1 MASRIGRRKFL
12 AMLGGAAAA
21 WPLAARAQQA
31 SSPVVALLSSGR
43 LPDSL
48 IGIFRQGLAEQGY
61 VEGRNVVIDYRH
73 GDSQYERLAGLAAE
87 FVRRQVAVIAAL
99 NSPPALAARAATTT
113 IPIVFLIPDD
123 PVKLGLSVSLS
134 RPGGNATGV
143 SFLLSDL
150 EPKQL
155 GLLRELV
162 PHAKR
167 IGLMVNPH
175 NANVEASKTEVA
187 MAASAIGVDLKVV
200 EASDSREI
208 DMAFA
213 ALVDNR
219 VDALVV
225 GPDSMFFNRR
235 VQITTLAARH
245 VLPAIY
251 NAYDYAEAGGLMTYG
266 TKIADAYRQVGTY
279 AGRILKGSKPADL
292 PVLQSTNFELVIN
305 AQTARL
311 LGLTVP
317 DKLLAR
323 ADEVIE

>member
-1 MASRIGRRKFL
+1 MKRTSLPLQRRAFITF
-12 AMLGGAAAA
+12 LGGAAAA
-21 WPLAARAQQA
+21 WPLAARAQQV
-31 SSPVVALLSSGR
+31 SGPVVALVSSGR
-43 LPDSL
+43 LPESL

-61 VEGRNVVIDYRH
+61 LEGRNVVIDYRH
-73 GDSQYERLAGLAAE
+73 GDNQYERLAGLAAE
-87 FVRRQVAVIAAL
+87 FSRRQVAVIAAL

-113 IPIVFLIPDD
+113 IPIVFMIPDD
-123 PVKLGLSVSLS
+123 PVKLGLVASLS

-150 EPKQL
+150 GPKQL

-175 NANVEASKTEVA
+175 NANVEASKTEVV

-208 DMAFA
+208 EMAFA

-235 VQITTLAARH
+235 VQITTLAARY

-251 NAYDYAEAGGLMTYG
+251 NAYDYREEL
-266 TKIADAYRQVGTY
+266 
-279 AGRILKGSKPADL
+279 PA
-292 PVLQSTNFELVIN
+292 
-305 AQTARL
+305 
-311 LGLTVP
+311 
-317 DKLLAR
+317 
-323 ADEVIE
+323 